1 MKTNFSRVKDFHRAF
16 NQQIS
21 TKPQLL
27 DTTTA
32 ELRME
37 LIDEE
42 FTELKVAIQQQN
54 IITIAD
60 ALTDLLYVVY
70 GFGVSAGIN
79 LDACFREVHAS
90 NMSKLNSDGTA
101 IYREDGK
108 VLKGENYRDPD
119 LKKVLFS

>member
-42 FTELKVAIQQQN
+42 FTELEVAIQQQN

-70 GFGVSAGIN
+70 GFGVSAGID

-90 NMSKLNSDGTA
+90 NMTKLNSDGTA

-108 VLKGENYRDPD
+108 VLKGENYRAPD